1 MISALKEIRESDST
15 GREGALILDRMVGK
29 IAFKQVQ
36 RPEANLS
43 LERWHPWRRAA
54 WLE

>member
-1 MISALKEIRESDST
+1 MISALKAMRASDSK
-15 GREGALILDRMVGK
+15 GREGALILERMVWE

-43 LERWHPWRRAA
+43 LERCHLWRRAA